1 MANNRAQILITAVDQ
16 TRRAFQ
22 SINGSLT
29 QLRDQAGQVG
39 AVLSRIGGAIGIG
52 LGVRELVA
60 VADQY
65 KNLQARLKLAV
76 TSQEE
81 FNRADAALFDI
92 AQRNRAPLAETIT
105 LYARL
110 APSVQ
115 ALGRSQADVL
125 AATDAIGQ
133 AVSLS
138 GASAEAAAGA
148 LMQLGQAFA
157 SGQLRGEEFNSVV
170 EQTPRLAQAI
180 ADGMGVPLGS
190 LRALAQEG
198 KITSAAVLDSLLNQR
213 ERLTEEYASLPDT
226 VEGAFTR
233 LRNAFQRAFGER
245 DANSGLTAG
254 LAQAI
259 QLVAKHLDLLI
270 NLAGV
275 VLVAAFGRMAG
286 AFATSIAAARAEAAA
301 RLANLRTLQAE
312 ALARVRVADTALAQA
327 RAQGLATSAL
337 VADAAKARLQAT
349 AASSA
354 VTQAVASTTLLGRAA
369 GLLRGALAL
378 LGGPIGLIVTTVTL
392 LAGALYSAR
401 NAVVEFGGKSASI
414 KQIAV
419 AIWELVVEKVLAVVN
434 ALGQLV
440 GVNDLSWAR
449 VREVM
454 VSALTTIGTAIRA
467 MVNGVIGA
475 FNAVG
480 SVAGIT
486 AAFFVERF
494 RNAFSDIGALAQA
507 LGQDVAAAFSGDF
520 SMSSLRTVLGRR
532 LEEMHDFGEALADT
546 VRDAV
551 TRDYVGEA
559 AQAIAGRIRA
569 EQEQP
574 GVFGR
579 AQPPTPPAP
588 GKGAQADKLA
598 LVRAQAEAEFKLLK
612 DALDRQSRA
621 LDAALEDRLISLKDY
636 YAAKT
641 RIEQQEIDAE
651 IRRVQASLAEQQRLV
666 NTGKDESARLKAKA
680 EVAKAEAELIVLNNR
695 RSDIEQANARKAAQ
709 AERELADALAQ
720 AREELAQITGTATD
734 ADRQAAI
741 ARSYR
746 DLRARLA
753 AESDADGVSLVD
765 RLIDVKAAQANLAAL
780 EAQWQQVTER
790 LRNAQEAIGI
800 QQQAGLL
807 TEAQARQQI
816 VALQQQSTSE
826 MERLLPTM
834 QQAAQAIGPDAV
846 IRVQAWRNELER
858 TRLTV
863 DEMAPLWN
871 RIGESFGSALNGMI
885 TGAQTWRSALASI
898 FQQVADA
905 FLQQIVIQPF
915 QQWMAMQVRML
926 AMKLGFIQQEQTADV
941 AASAAKVAQKT
952 TETTAVVSMDA
963 AKAGAG
969 AAASQAS
976 IPYVGPGLAI
986 AAMVAMVAAV
996 MALLG
1001 GIKKFASG
1009 GLVSGPGSST
1019 SDSIPARLSAGEY
1032 VVRAA
1037 AVRQVGVAFLDSLN
1051 GLSSWAQGPRF
1062 RGGEL
1067 AFAAGGLVPEV
1078 KVPPAQPQMN
1088 QAVRIVNA
1096 IDPGVTHD
1104 HLQTP
1109 AGERVIVNII
1119 GRNARAIRSALN
1131 G

>member
-1 MANNRAQILITAVDQ
+1 MASNRAQILISAVDQ
-16 TRRAFQ
+16 TKTAFDSIKRGLGGLTDTAKSVNGILANLGVAVSVAGLTAMVKSAIDTGDALDEMSQRVGVSVETLSVWKPAAEQ
-22 SINGSLT
+22 SGVSGESFEKGLRKLSTTMLEAATGSEEAARNFAAVGVEFKNQDGTLRGTDQVLLDLAERFKAMPDGAEKTALAMRLFGKSGADLIPFLNQGRDGINELSAEMQALGVQMSGET
-29 QLRDQAGQVG
+29 AAQAGEFND
-39 AVLSRIGGAIGIG
+39 AL
-52 LGVRELVA
+52 
-60 VADQY
+60 D
-65 KNLQARLKLAV
+65 KLKLAS
-76 TSQEE
+76 TSIGNQI
-81 FNRADAALFDI
+81 I
-92 AQRNRAPLAETIT
+92 A
-105 LYARL
+105 
-110 APSVQ
+110 
-115 ALGRSQADVL
+115 
-125 AATDAIGQ
+125 
-133 AVSLS
+133 
-138 GASAEAAAGA
+138 
-148 LMQLGQAFA
+148 
-157 SGQLRGEEFNSVV
+157 
-170 EQTPRLAQAI
+170 
-180 ADGMGVPLGS
+180 
-190 LRALAQEG
+190 
-198 KITSAAVLDSLLNQR
+198 SLLPALNDM
-213 ERLTEEYASLPDT
+213 AGGM
-226 VEGAFTR
+226 VESAKEGGT
-233 LRNAFQRAFGER
+233 LRV
-245 DANSGLTAG
+245 
-254 LAQAI
+254 I
-259 QLVAKHLDLLI
+259 LD
-270 NLAGV
+270 GV
-275 VLVAAFGRMAG
+275 VLVLKTLALGAATVGKAFVALGEAIGAGVAAAVEALRGNTAG
-286 AFATSIAAARAEAAA
+286 AKAIIADLKGSLIA
-301 RLANLRTLQAE
+301 RLDDLAEFRDSLFDPKPVEVKTPRIQADP
-312 ALARVRVADTALAQA
+312 ALLARMGKPKPAQDTSGAQA
-327 RAQGLATSAL
+327 AL
-337 VADAAKARLQAT
+337 MKARL
-349 AASSA
+349 
-354 VTQAVASTTLLGRAA
+354 
-369 GLLRGALAL
+369 
-378 LGGPIGLIVTTVTL
+378 
-392 LAGALYSAR
+392 
-401 NAVVEFGGKSASI
+401 
-414 KQIAV
+414 
-419 AIWELVVEKVLAVVN
+419 
-434 ALGQLV
+434 
-440 GVNDLSWAR
+440 D
-449 VREVM
+449 
-454 VSALTTIGTAIRA
+454 
-467 MVNGVIGA
+467 
-475 FNAVG
+475 
-480 SVAGIT
+480 
-486 AAFFVERF
+486 
-494 RNAFSDIGALAQA
+494 
-507 LGQDVAAAFSGDF
+507 
-520 SMSSLRTVLGRR
+520 
-532 LEEMHDFGEALADT
+532 
-546 VRDAV
+546 
-551 TRDYVGEA
+551 
-559 AQAIAGRIRA
+559 
-569 EQEQP
+569 
-574 GVFGR
+574 
-579 AQPPTPPAP
+579 
-588 GKGAQADKLA
+588 
-598 LVRAQAEAEFKLLK
+598 AEFALLK
-612 DALDRQSRA
+612 DGLKRQQTA
-621 LDAALEDRLISLKDY
+621 LDAALEDRLVSVRDY
-636 YAAKT
+636 YAQKT
-641 RIEQQEIDAE
+641 ALEQREVEAEIVRKQQE
-651 IRRVQASLAEQQRLV
+651 LARSQQMT
-666 NTGKDESARLKAKA
+666 TGGKSENDRLKARA

-695 RSDIEQANARKAAQ
+695 RTDIEQANARAAAQ
-709 AERELADALAQ
+709 AERELVDALAQ

-734 ADRQAAI
+734 TDRQAAI

-753 AESDADGVSLVD
+753 AESDAEGVSLVD

-816 VALQQQSTSE
+816 VALQQQSASE

-863 DEMAPLWN
+863 DELAPLWN

-976 IPYVGPGLAI
+976 IPVVGPGLAI

-1001 GIKKFASG
+1001 GIKKFAGG
-1009 GLVSGPGSST
+1009 GLVSGPGSAT

-1051 GLSSWAQGPRF
+1051 GLSVGPRF